1 MTFDDALN
9 HVGALLT
16 AVGGGSVIL
25 LGLSTWLGQLWASK
39 ILESDRRKHEKE
51 LEELKSRFTADT
63 EILRTKLSLSFEISK
78 RFAERQFHL
87 YNELWISLVDLRIAG
102 DNLWEK
108 LDLQSLKNFAKQLDK
123 TEEQILRS
131 SLIIEDQHYE
141 ALRDLIDRFSDF
153 EVGKN
158 KLMNFRKNNSRANN
172 EITAPMINDCITNNG
187 DIKQR
192 YSHLLTEIEKS
203 FKKQIRNGFLNED

>member
-108 LDLQSLKNFAKQLDK
+108 LDLQSLKNFAK
-123 TEEQILRS
+123 E
-131 SLIIEDQHYE
+131 
-141 ALRDLIDRFSDF
+141 
-153 EVGKN
+153 
-158 KLMNFRKNNSRANN
+158 
-172 EITAPMINDCITNNG
+172 
-187 DIKQR
+187 
-192 YSHLLTEIEKS
+192 
-203 FKKQIRNGFLNED
+203 

>member
-1 MTFDDALN
+1 
-9 HVGALLT
+9 
-16 AVGGGSVIL
+16 
-25 LGLSTWLGQLWASK
+25 
-39 ILESDRRKHEKE
+39 
-51 LEELKSRFTADT
+51 
-63 EILRTKLSLSFEISK
+63 
-78 RFAERQFHL
+78 
-87 YNELWISLVDLRIAG
+87 
-102 DNLWEK
+102 
-108 LDLQSLKNFAKQLDK
+108 
-123 TEEQILRS
+123 LRS

-172 EITAPMINDCITNNG
+172 ENTAPMINDCITNNG